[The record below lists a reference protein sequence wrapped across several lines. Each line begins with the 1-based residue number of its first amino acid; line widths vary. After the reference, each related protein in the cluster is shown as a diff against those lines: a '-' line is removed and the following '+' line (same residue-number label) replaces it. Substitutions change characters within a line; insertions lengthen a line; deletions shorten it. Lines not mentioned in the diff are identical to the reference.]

1 MIEYTT
7 NTPDTKPI
15 RTAPKLFTF
24 AQPAV
29 IPTKPA
35 KAPFKVMPTF
45 GLPEII
51 DVYIAVIEPAEADK
65 VVVTAIAARST
76 STAAKADPTLNPY
89 HPNQRINTPSAPAT
103 IELPGIT

>member
-1 MIEYTT
+1 M
-7 NTPDTKPI
+7 
-15 RTAPKLFTF
+15 FTF